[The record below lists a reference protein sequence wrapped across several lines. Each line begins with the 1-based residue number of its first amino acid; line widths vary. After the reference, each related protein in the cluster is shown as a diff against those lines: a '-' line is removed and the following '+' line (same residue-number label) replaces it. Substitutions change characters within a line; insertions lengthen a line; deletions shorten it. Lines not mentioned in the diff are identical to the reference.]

1 MKMKIPD
8 GVSMKIEGNAIVATG
23 SKGSSS
29 KNFNPKAVTVAINNG
44 ELEVKTVTKKL
55 TRKANAAVKA
65 IEAHAK
71 EMCKGV
77 TSGFEKKLAVIY
89 AHFPITVEVKGKNVS
104 IKNFL
109 GEKSNRV
116 AGIVGATVV
125 KADKQEIT
133 VSGNDKEAVGQ
144 TAANIVQATRI
155 TKRDRR
161 VFQDGIYYT
170 Q

>member
-1 MKMKIPD
+1 MKIPE
-8 GVSMKIEGNAIVATG
+8 GVSLKIEGNAIVATG
-23 SKGSSS
+23 SKGSAS
-29 KNFNPKAVTVAINNG
+29 KSFNPKAVSVAVNGG

-65 IEAHAK
+65 IEAHAR
-71 EMCKGV
+71 ELCNGV
-77 TSGFEKKLAVIY
+77 VKGFEKKLTVIY
-89 AHFPITVEVKGKNVS
+89 AHFPITIEVKGNKVL

-109 GEKSNRV
+109 GEKSNRT
-116 AGIVGATVV
+116 AGIVGSTQV

-133 VSGNDKEAVGQ
+133 VSGNNKEDVGQ
-144 TAANIVQATRI
+144 TAANIVQATRV

-161 VFQDGIYYT
+161 VFQDGVYYS